1 MIVSSAI
8 SPSALP
14 SMLKKYFLFQAT
26 RKLEQNFLEEL
37 GKGGDVY
44 EDWKYERFPNLLEV
58 IDQFHSLKL
67 DVPFLLQNLPL
78 LQCVSA
84 SPSLVL
90 HSTPPISPPV
100 F

>member
-1 MIVSSAI
+1 MYC
-8 SPSALP
+8 LHN
-14 SMLKKYFLFQAT
+14 FLLLLQAT

-58 IDQFHSLKL
+58 MDQFHSLKL

-78 LQCVSA
+78 LQCVRDKERE
-84 SPSLVL
+84 LFINLFVYCL
-90 HSTPPISPPV
+90 FIYYY